1 MLKRIFLLLKYEAML
16 EFRNK
21 ALTGSLFVYV
31 ISTVFVCYR
40 SFQSVNSAEVWNALF
55 WIVVLFSSTN
65 AVLRSFQ
72 RENKGNALYL
82 YQTIRPEELILAKI
96 TFNYILTLLLI
107 AGTIPAFWL
116 LLGNP
121 VQDIPTFV
129 MVSFLAAGAFSACLT
144 LVSAMAG
151 KSANAAGLTPVLGFP
166 VILPVLMVAIKA
178 AGNAA
183 AGMELSSYWDLPVV
197 LAAFNIIIVVLSYF
211 LFPYL
216 WRD

>member
-1 MLKRIFLLLKYEAML
+1 MVSRILYLIKYEALL

-40 SFQSVNSAEVWNALF
+40 SFRSVENAETWNALF

-72 RENKGNALYL
+72 RENKNQALYL
-82 YQTIRPEELILAKI
+82 YQTLKPGEVILSKI
-96 TFNYILTLLLI
+96 AFNYILTLALI
-107 AGTIPAFWL
+107 GGTLPVFAL

-121 VQDIPTFV
+121 VRDIWTFV
-129 MVSFLAAGAFSACLT
+129 LIAFLAAGAFSATLT

-151 KSANAAGLTPVLGFP
+151 KTGNAAGLTPVLGFP

-178 AGNAA
+178 AGKAA
-183 AGMELSSYWDLPVV
+183 AGEAFTAYWDLAVV
-197 LAAFNIIIVVLSYF
+197 LAAFNAVIVILSF
-211 LFPYL
+211 LLFPYL

>member
-1 MLKRIFLLLKYEAML
+1 MLARILALVRFEALL

-40 SFQSVNSAEVWNALF
+40 AFQSVEDAGVWNALF

-72 RENKGNALYL
+72 RENKANALYL
-82 YQTIRPEELILAKI
+82 YQTLNPGELILAKI
-96 TFNYILTLLLI
+96 IFNYILTLLLVL
-107 AGTIPAFWL
+107 GTLPVFFL
-116 LLGNP
+116 FLGSPIRDLP
-121 VQDIPTFV
+121 VF
-129 MVSFLAAGAFSACLT
+129 FLVVFLSAGAVSACLT
-144 LVSAMAG
+144 LVSALAG
-151 KSANAAGLTPVLGFP
+151 KSTHAAGLTPVLGFP
-166 VILPVLMVAIKA
+166 VILPLLMVAVKA
-178 AGNAA
+178 SGNAA
-183 AGMELSSYWDLPVV
+183 AGMSLSMYWDLPLV
-197 LAAFNIIIVVLSYF
+197 LGAFNLILVVLSYL

>member
-1 MLKRIFLLLKYEAML
+1 MVSRILALVRFEALM

-40 SFQSVNSAEVWNALF
+40 AFESVDSPAVWNALF
-55 WIVVLFSSTN
+55 WLVVLFSCTN

-82 YQTIRPEELILAKI
+82 YQTLKPGELILAKI
-96 TFNYILTLLLI
+96 TFNYILTLLLVV
-107 AGTIPAFWL
+107 GTLPVFFL
-116 LLGNP
+116 LLGSP
-121 VQDIPTFV
+121 LKSPFV
-129 MVSFLAAGAFSACLT
+129 FLLVVFLAAGAVSACLT
-144 LVSAMAG
+144 LVSALAA
-151 KSANAAGLTPVLGFP
+151 KTTHAAGLTPVLGFP
-166 VILPVLMVAIKA
+166 VILPLLMVAVKA
-178 AGNAA
+178 SGNAA
-183 AGMELSSYWDLPVV
+183 AGMSLSMYWDLPLV
-197 LAAFNIIIVVLSYF
+197 LGAFNLILVVLSYL